1 VLTAMLGSE
10 YLPAWEDTILF
21 LEEDSEHIY
30 RVDRM
35 LTQLRL
41 CGVLDRV
48 AGVVI
53 GKCTGCDPG
62 EGYGSLTLEDV
73 YKDIVAPGGKPAFA
87 GAMIGHIE
95 NKFTIPVGA
104 MAEIDADTGT
114 IRLLESAVR

>member
-1 VLTAMLGSE
+1 MLGSP
-10 YLPAWEDTILF
+10 YLPPWEQSILF
-21 LEEDSEHIY
+21 LEEDSEHVY

-35 LTQLRL
+35 LTHLRL
-41 CGVLDRV
+41 AGVLERV

-53 GKCTGCDPG
+53 GKCTGCGPG

-73 YKDIVAPGGKPAFA
+73 YNDIIAPSRKPAFA

-104 MAEIDADTGT
+104 MAEIDAEAGS
-114 IRLLESAVR
+114 IRLLESAVQ